1 MDKIYAMPGN
11 AIETEAIK
19 YTGSKLKLLPHILS
33 LSKKVPVSAENPS
46 VFDGFSGSTRVSQ
59 AYAKNGY
66 RVYANDIAVYS
77 KFFNTAFLLN
87 KKEPEIYQPLI
98 DHLNSLAPVDGWF
111 TEHYGGNENS
121 NTAKFPWQKKNTRR
135 LDAVR
140 EEIDRLN
147 LDEVT
152 KAVAITSLILALDQV
167 DSTLGHYV
175 SYLNEWSPRSYKD
188 LKLTVPKLRGNQ
200 QDNVVMNHDIFEALK
215 SLPDNIDIAYF
226 DPPYGSNNEKMPPS
240 RVRYASYYHIWTTI
254 CLNDRP
260 EVFGKARRRADTSD
274 IAAASV
280 FEEFRRGPSGRFM
293 VIEAIEKLIREIRAR
308 YIILSYSSGG
318 RATAEELNEVLN
330 TYGEIIEIE
339 KIDYKKNVMAGMKW
353 TNDWIKDADEKNFE
367 LLFLVKK
374 RQEKYQ

>member
-1 MDKIYAMPGN
+1 MP
-11 AIETEAIK
+11 IDDPETEAIK
-19 YTGSKLKLLPHILS
+19 YAGSKLKLLSHILS
-33 LSKKVPVSAENPS
+33 LSKKVHAAT
-46 VFDGFSGSTRVSQ
+46 VFDGFSGSSRVSQ
-59 AYAKNGY
+59 AYARNGY

-87 KKEPEIYQPLI
+87 KQEPETYRPLI
-98 DHLNSLAPVDGWF
+98 DHLNSLAPIDGWF
-111 TEHYGGNENS
+111 TGHYGGDENS
-121 NTAKFPWQKKNTRR
+121 TAAAEHKFPWQKKNTRK
-135 LDAVR
+135 LDAIR
-140 EEIDRLN
+140 DEIDRLN

-152 KAVAITSLILALDQV
+152 KAVAVTSLILALDQV
-167 DSTLGHYV
+167 DSTMGHYV

-188 LKLTVPKLRGNQ
+188 LKLTVPNLWVNQ
-200 QDNVVMNHDIFEALK
+200 QDNLVMNYDIFEALQY
-215 SLPDNIDIAYF
+215 LPGDIDIAYF

-254 CLNDRP
+254 CLNDKP
-260 EVFGKARRRADTSD
+260 EIFGKARRRADTSD
-274 IAAASV
+274 IVAASV

-293 VIEAIEKLIREIRAR
+293 VIEAIEKLIREVRAK

-353 TNDWIKDADEKNFE
+353 TNDWIKDTAEKNFE
-367 LLFLVKK
+367 FLFLVKK
-374 RQEKYQ
+374 KP

>member
-1 MDKIYAMPGN
+1 MPSDVPS
-11 AIETEAIK
+11 TEAIK
-19 YTGSKLKLLPHILS
+19 YAGSKLKLLSHILS
-33 LSKKVPVSAENPS
+33 LSKKVNAAT

-59 AYAKNGY
+59 AYAKKGY

-87 KKEPEIYQPLI
+87 KQGSETYQPII
-98 DHLNSLAPVDGWF
+98 DHLNSLAPIDGWF
-111 TEHYGGNENS
+111 TEYYGGDENS
-121 NTAKFPWQKKNTRR
+121 ADQKFPWQKKNTRR
-135 LDAVR
+135 LDAIR
-140 EEIDRLN
+140 DEIDRLN

-188 LKLTVPKLRGNQ
+188 LKLTVPNLWVNQ
-200 QDNVVMNHDIFEALK
+200 QDNLVMNYDIFEALNH
-215 SLPDNIDIAYF
+215 LGDEIDIAYF

-274 IAAASV
+274 TIAGSV
-280 FEEFRRGPSGRFM
+280 FEEFRRGSSGRFM

-353 TNDWIKDADEKNFE
+353 TNDWIKDTAEKNFE
-367 LLFLVKK
+367 FLFLVKK
-374 RQEKYQ
+374 KT